1 MNFNLSSDGLE
12 NIFLILDLFAMENF
26 ISLNPNMVDSNPP
39 PYHSMLITDCRL
51 LSFRLFIPLNP
62 LPFPTE
68 LVGYRENIDSWSSS
82 KIIV

>member
-1 MNFNLSSDGLE
+1 MNFNLSSYGLE

-26 ISLNPNMVDSNPP
+26 VSLNTNMLDYRP
-39 PYHSMLITDCRL
+39 PYHSLLITECRI
-51 LSFRLFIPLNP
+51 LSFRLFIPQNP
-62 LPFPTE
+62 LPFPIE